1 MLQIF
6 TLAYERQD
14 TKGGENQN
22 CQVKKI
28 LIVFEWTTLVKY
40 DKALDWYK
48 NKFISPSCCARASKV
63 FITMS
68 SCSGLV
74 TTFMY
79 SSSRVVHSCTI
90 TNLVT
95 EKKNCLQA
103 NPTLKSYMVKFGH
116 HMGETILFFNV
127 GQFCIVLNN
136 DDPLKEDIFLTT
148 I

>member
-1 MLQIF
+1 M
-6 TLAYERQD
+6 
-14 TKGGENQN
+14 
-22 CQVKKI
+22 
-28 LIVFEWTTLVKY
+28 
-40 DKALDWYK
+40 
-48 NKFISPSCCARASKV
+48 
-63 FITMS
+63 FITMR

-116 HMGETILFFNV
+116 HMHMGETILFFSV

-136 DDPLKEDIFLTT
+136 VDPLFDHHIRLIFQSSLHIYTD
-148 I
+148 

>member
-1 MLQIF
+1 M
-6 TLAYERQD
+6 
-14 TKGGENQN
+14 
-22 CQVKKI
+22 
-28 LIVFEWTTLVKY
+28 
-40 DKALDWYK
+40 
-48 NKFISPSCCARASKV
+48 

-148 I
+148 IYSLYFNHYGKYISLHIATYSLICSPVGQGLLWVPVQSSAFFHDH